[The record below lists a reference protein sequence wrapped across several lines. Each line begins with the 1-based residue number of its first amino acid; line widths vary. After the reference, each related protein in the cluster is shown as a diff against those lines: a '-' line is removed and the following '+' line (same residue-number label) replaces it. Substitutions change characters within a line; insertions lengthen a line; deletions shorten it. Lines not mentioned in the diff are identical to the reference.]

1 MLTQQTSKKPPSR
14 PIVQWQRPH
23 WSRSGAA
30 VSGPLV
36 TAPPRTHIQFGSGDN
51 FLPTS
56 DCVCEYDTP
65 SLDSLKYSFRSP
77 SLDSLKYSFRSI
89 FVFSWGLATM
99 AMGLGGS
106 KHSTLNLTELTIH
119 CSLFRSEEKQ
129 G

>member
-1 MLTQQTSKKPPSR
+1 MKALVGTCNQEKALVGAFSVIVKLRTSR
-14 PIVQWQRPH
+14 RFVAVLWQRPH

-65 SLDSLKYSFRSP
+65 SLDSLKYSFRA
-77 SLDSLKYSFRSI
+77 KINFR
-89 FVFSWGLATM
+89 FQ
-99 AMGLGGS
+99 LGTAHDGP
-106 KHSTLNLTELTIH
+106 KLGWI
-119 CSLFRSEEKQ
+119 
-129 G
+129 